1 MELLNDKT
9 KMSLSSRIAM
19 AVVGVVIF
27 LFLAYNVWIFALGK
41 TIYPDFY
48 SIARFSHALPDTKQ
62 DFIPQGVTYFEKED
76 CDLVCGYMDTGDPS
90 RIYKMHKDGTY
101 DTIGLKRENGED
113 YTGHAGGITAYGNYV
128 YISNQAK
135 LFVLDAAKV
144 AAAKD
149 GDVLQFEGY
158 VEVPCNASFCSS
170 SSDFFF
176 SEQGVLYVGEYHE
189 KGYETDAS
197 HELKTP
203 DGSTYYA
210 LVFGYELSADG
221 MYGLKDDVPDVA
233 FSVCDRV
240 QGFCIG
246 NYGVTF
252 LSCSK
257 GLQDSYLKIYKTGG
271 AADGSFRYNDVS
283 VPMYYLD
290 SSRHVKDIKMPHMSE
305 DLEFKQQDGTILM
318 SFEAAAKKFGN
329 GWLPLSINRIVVI
342 DPANIQ

>member
-1 MELLNDKT
+1 MV
-9 KMSLSSRIAM
+9 
-19 AVVGVVIF
+19 VVGVIIF

-62 DFIPQGVTYFEKED
+62 DFIPQGVTYFEAED

-90 RIYKMHKDGTY
+90 RIYKMRKDGTY

-128 YISNQAK
+128 YISNQSK

-170 SSDFFF
+170 GD
-176 SEQGVLYVGEYHE
+176 GMIYVGEYHE
-189 KGYETDAS
+189 KGYDTDAS
-197 HELKTP
+197 HEMKTP

-210 LVFGYELSADG
+210 IVFGYELSADG
-221 MYGLKDDVPDVA
+221 MYGLKDNDPDAA

-240 QGFCIG
+240 QGFCIDG
-246 NYGVTF
+246 RGRAY
-252 LSCSK
+252 LSCSS
-257 GLQDSYLKIYKTGG
+257 GLKDSYLKVYDASG
-271 AADGSFRYNDVS
+271 AADGSFAYKGSSVS
-283 VPMYYLD
+283 LLYLD
-290 SSRHVKDIKMPHMSE
+290 SRRSAAQIKMPHMSE
-305 DLEFKQQDGTILM
+305 DLEYKQQDGTILM